1 MKLNPNNIHSTDFA
15 QKFWDHT
22 LEKEYSLQLK
32 VLAKLTI
39 HKCRIMKLDP
49 HLSVLKKNL
58 SGWIKDFTLRIKTVK
73 MLEENIKEI
82 L

>member
-1 MKLNPNNIHSTDFA
+1 M
-15 QKFWDHT
+15 
-22 LEKEYSLQLK
+22 EKEYSLQLK

-49 HLSVLKKNL
+49 HLSVLKKKKL